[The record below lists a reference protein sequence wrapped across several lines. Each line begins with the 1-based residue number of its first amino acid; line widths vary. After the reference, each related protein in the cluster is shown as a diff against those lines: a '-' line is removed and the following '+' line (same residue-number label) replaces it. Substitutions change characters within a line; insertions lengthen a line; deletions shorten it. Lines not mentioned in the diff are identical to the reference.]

1 MLNRSENVS
10 AQDWSWLLFVGFLQQ
25 ILILLMWY
33 GFFRSADIN
42 ERLMNGRVVCQNC
55 LASQNQCNRIAMTLC
70 KHAWDS
76 AIPRPEM
83 RECDTDVD
91 QRRTKGS
98 DVAVCS
104 WSSGRSVESTK
115 CGNIWAISCHSSTW
129 LAHITSSSSSQDLR
143 LLLSMPSMPCPK
155 SKTCRIILP
164 ITGTPTRFPTPTPV
178 RETPWYRAKSSK
190 GKIQHNPAIEYWW
203 YFVEGNTTKRT
214 RIINSCLRPKE
225 LAQHNTHQRNNWA
238 DAATLTTN
246 DVKEQNSENIFNWS
260 ARISGMYRN
269 VAMYHR
275 CIHEFLSMKSLRT
288 CFLLFFFLMPP
299 FKSGVK
305 HLYREKSFKQVCLVH
320 GLFLHLAD
328 SI

>member
-1 MLNRSENVS
+1 
-10 AQDWSWLLFVGFLQQ
+10 
-25 ILILLMWY
+25 
-33 GFFRSADIN
+33 
-42 ERLMNGRVVCQNC
+42 
-55 LASQNQCNRIAMTLC
+55 
-70 KHAWDS
+70 
-76 AIPRPEM
+76 
-83 RECDTDVD
+83 
-91 QRRTKGS
+91 
-98 DVAVCS
+98 
-104 WSSGRSVESTK
+104 
-115 CGNIWAISCHSSTW
+115 
-129 LAHITSSSSSQDLR
+129 
-143 LLLSMPSMPCPK
+143 MPCPK

-288 CFLLFFFLMPP
+288 SFLLFFFLMPP